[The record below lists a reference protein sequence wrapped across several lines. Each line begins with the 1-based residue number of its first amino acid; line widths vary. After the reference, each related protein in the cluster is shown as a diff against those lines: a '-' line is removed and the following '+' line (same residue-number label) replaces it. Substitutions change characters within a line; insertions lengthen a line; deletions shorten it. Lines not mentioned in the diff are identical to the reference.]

1 MNVFVGVNVPPTA
14 KWLGISVH
22 RLNVTSSH
30 FYHSQP
36 LSLSVCRLLCLFS
49 TVTCRVFAVHT
60 EFPISVH

>member
-1 MNVFVGVNVPPTA
+1 MNVFVGVNVPFRLPFLYIA

-36 LSLSVCRLLCLFS
+36 LSLSVSR
-49 TVTCRVFAVHT
+49 
-60 EFPISVH
+60 